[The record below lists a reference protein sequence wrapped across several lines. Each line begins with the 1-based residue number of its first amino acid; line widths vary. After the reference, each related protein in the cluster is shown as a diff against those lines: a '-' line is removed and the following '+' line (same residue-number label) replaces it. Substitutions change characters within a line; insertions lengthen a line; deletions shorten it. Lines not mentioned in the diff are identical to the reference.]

1 MQFIKPGININFTG
15 NRVKAYIFSLVLIVI
30 SLVSLMIHGGP
41 NYGIDFAGGML
52 IQVKFTQDVPIE
64 KIRVAMNK
72 IGLKNT
78 SVQNFGEEGTS
89 EFLIRSSNTEMS
101 GDNLSQAVTD
111 ELKVSTGTEAEI
123 RRIEMVGPQVGQ
135 DLRTQ
140 ALLAIFYSLL
150 FITIYISGRFE
161 MKWVLSG
168 VIACAL
174 MSAVYFLSIFNV
186 GIPLLIAAALAI
198 TLFLFWYMNLKYA
211 MGAVL
216 SLIHDVTIT
225 VGVFSV
231 LNLEFSLQIIAALLT
246 IIGYSLNDT
255 IIVFDR
261 IRENITKSNKL
272 PLETIINKSINETLS
287 RTILTSGTTLVA
299 LLALFFLGGEI
310 IHNFAF
316 AMIFGIVIGTYS
328 SIFVASPI
336 LLLAEHNT
344 KQKMVTTPNL
354 QKR

>member
-1 MQFIKPGININFTG
+1 MQLIKPDININFTG
-15 NRVKAYIFSLVLIVI
+15 NRVKAYTFSILLIVI
-30 SLVSLMIHGGP
+30 SLVSLIINGGP
-41 NYGIDFAGGML
+41 NYGIDFAGGTL
-52 IQVKFTQDVPIE
+52 IQVKFTDKIAIE
-64 KIRVAMNK
+64 SIRKGLNSM
-72 IGLKNT
+72 GLKNA
-78 SVQNFGEEGTS
+78 SVQNFGEEDSS
-89 EFLIRSSNTEMS
+89 EFLIRTNIAES
-101 GDNLSQAVTD
+101 GGDGLSQEVSKA
-111 ELKVSTGTEAEI
+111 LKESTGVEPEI

-168 VIACAL
+168 VIAGAL
-174 MSAVYFLSIFNV
+174 MSGVYFLSLFKV
-186 GIPLLIAAALAI
+186 GIPFLITAALII
-198 TLFLFWYMNLKYA
+198 TLILFWYMNLKYA
-211 MGAVL
+211 IGAIVA
-216 SLIHDVTIT
+216 LIHDVIIT

-231 LNLEFSLQIIAALLT
+231 FNLEFSLQIIAALLT

-261 IRENITKSNKL
+261 IRENITRLNKL
-272 PLETIINKSINETLS
+272 SLESIINRSINETLS
-287 RTILTSGTTLVA
+287 RTILTAGTTLIV

-316 AMIFGIVIGTYS
+316 AMIIGIVIGTYS

-336 LLLAEHNT
+336 LIAAD
-344 KQKMVTTPNL
+344 
-354 QKR
+354 KRLGKK